1 MNVTL
6 DVSEEELVE
15 ISRLLERLREPV
27 LTVEELEIVV
37 ASPIQAI
44 RSVRGRLG
52 CSLKTAKDIVD
63 AARSKP

>member
-15 ISRLLERLREPV
+15 IPRLLERLREPA
-27 LTVEELEIVV
+27 LTVEELGIVV
-37 ASPIQAI
+37 ASPIMAI

-52 CSLKTAKDIVD
+52 CSLKMAKDIVD
-63 AARSKP
+63 TARTKQ